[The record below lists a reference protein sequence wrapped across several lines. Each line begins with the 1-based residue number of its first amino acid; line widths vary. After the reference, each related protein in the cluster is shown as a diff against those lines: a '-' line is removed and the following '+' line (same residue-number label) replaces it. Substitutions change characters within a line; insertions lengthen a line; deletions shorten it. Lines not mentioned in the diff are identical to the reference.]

1 MSNAKQVAAYL
12 LKKAN
17 SLGNEDKSLSGNND
31 VTNLKLQ
38 KLLYFA
44 QVEYIKQTGKK
55 LFDDSIQA
63 WQYGPVVPKIYEW
76 LKGCG
81 GYVITEFDISLE
93 AADGLNEDIKKFLDW
108 FWDKYSNYSAW
119 GLVQK
124 THEPSSP
131 WSKVY
136 KDGSGD
142 KQEIP
147 FELLKQ
153 AN

>member
-1 MSNAKQVAAYL
+1 MAKRL
-12 LKKAN
+12 
-17 SLGNEDKSLSGNND
+17 
-31 VTNLKLQ
+31 
-38 KLLYFA
+38 
-44 QVEYIKQTGKK
+44 
-55 LFDDSIQA
+55 
-63 WQYGPVVPKIYEW
+63 
-76 LKGCG
+76 C

-124 THEPSSP
+124 THESSSP